1 MNKSTARY
9 YAGFLDGEGCFTM
22 HRNSP
27 RVYASNTHLPSLN
40 RLRDQFGG
48 TVRDRGVGD
57 GERRQMFEWYVYGD
71 SAINVCK
78 QLLPHLR
85 EKQAQ
90 AALLINARF
99 EPRPHAKESLTRR
112 LHDLKKL

>member
-22 HRNSP
+22 RGNSP

-40 RLRDQFGG
+40 RLKEEFGG
-48 TVRDRGVGD
+48 TVRDRGEGAD
-57 GERRQMFEWYVYGD
+57 GRRQMFEWYVYGD
-71 SAINVCK
+71 SAIHVCK
-78 QLLPHLR
+78 ELLPHLR

-90 AALLINARF
+90 AALLLNARF
-99 EPRPHAKESLTRR
+99 EPREHAKKSLTRM
-112 LHDLKKL
+112 LHELKKL